1 MGAEMEAN
9 DRFRLRASQLTGAD
23 ILLDEASVTATEN
36 AVMAAVLARGTT
48 ILRNAASE
56 PHVQD
61 LCRCL
66 VQMGAR
72 IEGIGSNMLT
82 IHGVDKLN
90 GTDFTIGRGLSRSR
104 QLYRVG
110 GGDRW

>member
-1 MGAEMEAN
+1 MI
-9 DRFRLRASQLTGAD
+9 GAD
-23 ILLDEASVTATEN
+23 ILLDEASVTGTEN
-36 AVMAAVLARGTT
+36 AVMAAVLAQGTT
-48 ILRNAASE
+48 IFRNAASE

-82 IHGVDKLN
+82 IHGVDRLN
-90 GTDFTIGRGLSRSR
+90 GAEFTHRRGLSRSR
-104 QLYRVG
+104 QLYRAG
-110 GGDRW
+110 GRDRRRDHSFKTPARNIWR